1 MCEKTPLFSCYIVRG
16 KMKKIVFLTGTRADF
31 GKLKSL
37 IKITQNSDHFEVH
50 IFATGMHMIAMYG
63 KTVNEIYKSGFKNI
77 YEFKNHHKKNHMDR
91 NLAKTITGFSKYIE
105 EIQPDLIVIH
115 GDRIE
120 TLAGAIV
127 GSLNNILVA
136 HIEGGELSGTIDEL
150 IRHSVSKLSHI
161 HLVANDE
168 AGQRLVQMGENKA
181 SIFNIGSPDLDVM
194 HSDDLPELSFIKDYY
209 NITYEKYALVIFH
222 SVTTEVELLANQV
235 KIFVDSLIQSD
246 KNYIV
251 VFPNNDLGSDI
262 ILNEYNRLKNNS
274 KFKIFPSLRFEYFL
288 VLLKN
293 CEFIIGNSSAGLR
306 EAPYYNIPTIN
317 IGNRQLGRVKSSNII
332 NIDFNQKDILTNIE
346 KSSQYTHTNKDVDFG
361 EGNSDKLFLQLLQD
375 DALWKTP
382 HQKQFL
388 DIL

>member
-1 MCEKTPLFSCYIVRG
+1 
-16 KMKKIVFLTGTRADF
+16 MKKIVFLTGTRADF

-37 IKITQNSDHFEVH
+37 IKITQNSELFEVH
-50 IFATGMHMIAMYG
+50 IFATGMHMIPMYG

-77 YEFKNHHKKNHMDR
+77 YEFENHDDQSHMDR
-91 NLAKTITGFSKYIE
+91 NLAKTISGFSKYVEDIK
-105 EIQPDLIVIH
+105 PDLIVIH

-161 HLVANDE
+161 HLVSNDE
-168 AGQRLVQMGENKA
+168 AGQRLVQMGENRT

-194 HSDDLPELSFIKDYY
+194 HSDDLPELSFVKDYY
-209 NITYEKYALVIFH
+209 NIAYENYALVIFH
-222 SVTTEVELLANQV
+222 SVTTEVQLLADQV
-235 KIFVDSLIQSD
+235 KILVDSLIKSE

-251 VFPNNDLGSDI
+251 VFPNNDLGSEI
-262 ILNEYNRLKNNS
+262 ILAEYEQLKNND
-274 KFKIFPSLRFEYFL
+274 KFKVFPSLRFEYFL

-317 IGNRQLGRVKSSNII
+317 IGNRQHNRVKSSNII
-332 NIDFNQKDILTNIE
+332 NIDFNQNDILENIE
-346 KSSQYTHTNKDVDFG
+346 KISQMKVCDKDVNFG
-361 EGNSDKLFLQLLQD
+361 DGNSDTLFLELLKD
-375 DALWKTP
+375 EKIWNTP

-388 DIL
+388 DLI

>member
-1 MCEKTPLFSCYIVRG
+1 
-16 KMKKIVFLTGTRADF
+16 MKKIVFLTGTRADF

-63 KTVNEIYKSGFKNI
+63 KTVNEIYKSRFKNI
-77 YEFKNHHKKNHMDR
+77 YEFENHDDQSHMDR
-91 NLAKTITGFSKYIE
+91 NLAKTISGFSKYVEDIK
-105 EIQPDLIVIH
+105 PDLIVIH

-161 HLVANDE
+161 HLVSNDE
-168 AGQRLVQMGENKA
+168 AGQRLVQMGENRT

-194 HSDDLPELSFIKDYY
+194 HSDDLPELSFVKDYY
-209 NITYEKYALVIFH
+209 NIAYENYALVIFH
-222 SVTTEVELLANQV
+222 SVTTEVQLLADQV
-235 KIFVDSLIQSD
+235 KILVDSLIKSE

-251 VFPNNDLGSDI
+251 VFPNNDLGSEI
-262 ILNEYNRLKNNS
+262 ILAEYEQLKNND
-274 KFKIFPSLRFEYFL
+274 KFKVFPSLRFEYFL

-317 IGNRQLGRVKSSNII
+317 IGNRQHNRVKSSNII
-332 NIDFNQKDILTNIE
+332 NIDFNQNDILENIE
-346 KSSQYTHTNKDVDFG
+346 KISQMKVCGKDVNFG
-361 EGNSDKLFLQLLQD
+361 DGNSDTLFLKLLKD
-375 DALWKTP
+375 EKIWNTP

-388 DIL
+388 DLI